1 MDQYKV
7 VGRIG
12 EGAHGLV
19 LRGQRLDNGQEVA
32 LKRVLLKKLED
43 GIPTTVIR
51 EIKALQEIDCEYVR
65 TETIYCS
72 MLLCFLTLGSRWN
85 FSPLFIDN
93 SIISHPN
100 CPLYIVWRQT
110 LVTCLNSH

>member
-19 LRGQRLDNGQEVA
+19 LRGQRLDSGQEVA

-65 TETIYCS
+65 TETSCVLMNSFVGVCCS
-72 MLLCFLTLGSRWN
+72 VFE
-85 FSPLFIDN
+85 
-93 SIISHPN
+93 H
-100 CPLYIVWRQT
+100 
-110 LVTCLNSH
+110 

>member
-7 VGRIG
+7 TGRIG

-19 LRGQRLDNGQEVA
+19 LRGRHHGTGMEVA
-32 LKRVLLKKLED
+32 LKKVLLKKLED

-65 TETIYCS
+65 I
-72 MLLCFLTLGSRWN
+72 
-85 FSPLFIDN
+85 
-93 SIISHPN
+93 
-100 CPLYIVWRQT
+100 QT
-110 LVTCLNSH
+110 L

>member
-19 LRGQRLDNGQEVA
+19 LRGQRLSNGQEVA

-65 TETIYCS
+65 TATNCVIINSFVPVCS
-72 MLLCFLTLGSRWN
+72 SV
-85 FSPLFIDN
+85 
-93 SIISHPN
+93 
-100 CPLYIVWRQT
+100 LYIRQ
-110 LVTCLNSH
+110 

>member
-19 LRGQRLDNGQEVA
+19 LRGQRLGTGQEVA

-65 TETIYCS
+65 TEICCVLINLFVGVCCS
-72 MLLCFLTLGSRWN
+72 VFE
-85 FSPLFIDN
+85 
-93 SIISHPN
+93 H
-100 CPLYIVWRQT
+100 
-110 LVTCLNSH
+110 